1 MLSRCKGL
9 AVLAALLVSLSAC
22 AAPSSSAP
30 QTQTG
35 PVSFSVP
42 SEENKP
48 EPAPH
53 LTVTAGAES
62 LEVAPGED
70 DADAVITVT
79 SLEALPAFASS
90 PDAKISITDGAGNA
104 AFDGTAAEI
113 QNFIPAR
120 NGDYR
125 YTVTDGTG
133 GETLVYR
140 FTARC
145 ALPVEIE
152 LQNDFAA
159 LGEVI
164 AIHAYYADG
173 VELSAT
179 TDLNFQPTF
188 YDNGDSRL
196 ALLPIHYATQ
206 PDVYNLSI
214 TAGEQ
219 QFNYLITVNDRE
231 FEVQHLT
238 VDEDTTAN
246 TVGSDAANREWDE
259 KIEPLKLISDPQ
271 QYWDGQFLQPVQGKI
286 TTEFGMIRYT
296 NGSTV
301 ASRHSGIDIAAA
313 AGTPVLAAGSGRVL
327 FADFIQLTGNT
338 VIIEHGFGVKSWY
351 YHMQSLDVAE
361 GDMVKQGDPIGKVG
375 STGFST
381 GPHLHFC
388 MSVNNVF
395 TNPWT
400 AFEQGIG

>member
-79 SLEALPAFASS
+79 SLEALPAFVSS
-90 PDAKISITDGAGNA
+90 PDAKISITDGAGNT

-196 ALLPIHYATQ
+196 ALLPIPYATQ

-259 KIEPLKLISDPQ
+259 KIEPLKLVSDPQ

-301 ASRHSGIDIAAA
+301 ASRHSGIDI
-313 AGTPVLAAGSGRVL
+313 
-327 FADFIQLTGNT
+327 ADFIQLTGNT